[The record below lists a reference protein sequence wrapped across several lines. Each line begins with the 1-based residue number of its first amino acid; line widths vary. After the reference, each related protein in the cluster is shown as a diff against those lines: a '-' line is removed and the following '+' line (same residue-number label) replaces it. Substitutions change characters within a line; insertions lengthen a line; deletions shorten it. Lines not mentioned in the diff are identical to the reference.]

1 MSYAVREGD
10 PTSTGGFVMS
20 ASASHLVDLQ
30 RVARMGDPVWCAACQ
45 SVGYIAQ
52 GNPTFVDEFV
62 AVSTHGNAVKCAC
75 KPGSHTVIATQEALC
90 ADMEATIEI
99 PEDLAE
105 KAQKEA
111 ERINRDI
118 REGTFNPTTL
128 SPFCQKI

>member
-1 MSYAVREGD
+1 MPYVVREGD

-30 RVARMGDPVWCAACQ
+30 RVARMGDPVWCAVCQ

-62 AVSTHGNAVKCAC
+62 AVSTHGNAVQCAC
-75 KPGSHTVIATQEALC
+75 KPGSHTVIATQEALS

-99 PEDLAE
+99 PPDLAE
-105 KAQKEA
+105 QAQEA
-111 ERINRDI
+111 ADKINLAI
-118 REGTFNPTTL
+118 REGTFNPMTL
-128 SPFCQKI
+128 SPFCLNV